1 MCWTP
6 IFKISIDKIEETV
19 ENSIS
24 LIHIYMIAH
33 FSGFVQA
40 FKKK

>member
-1 MCWTP
+1 MFQIP
-6 IFKISIDKIEETV
+6 IGKIEETV

-33 FSGFVQA
+33 FPGFVQA